1 MLRAFAVVSS
11 LFVLTSTAFTSTAFA
26 ATLGPSKPSDLVD
39 LHPSF
44 GLCPLDP
51 TSGFSLAIDTVNLPD
66 GTTAPF
72 VIPPKHVFVVT
83 AAEINI
89 QLAPVGHRIEL
100 SLFRVNGT
108 QVGTLIAE
116 SEVTSTGTA
125 QDHTVIPTGSVVKSG
140 TPLCISAIDNDAG
153 QQTLFPFGTVHG
165 YFAKDK

>member
-1 MLRAFAVVSS
+1 MAHAITSSRPLSHRRAR
-11 LFVLTSTAFTSTAFA
+11 
-26 ATLGPSKPSDLVD
+26 
-39 LHPSF
+39 
-44 GLCPLDP
+44 
-51 TSGFSLAIDTVNLPD
+51 
-66 GTTAPF
+66 
-72 VIPPKHVFVVT
+72 
-83 AAEINI
+83 
-89 QLAPVGHRIEL
+89 VGRFEA
-100 SLFRVNGT
+100 FRVNGT